1 MKRLTLVVSGNV
13 QRAGYRER
21 VVELGRDLGLKG
33 YAENLLD
40 GRVKI
45 VAEGDEEKL
54 KLLEEGAKIKNTL
67 INVEKMESSFGKA
80 TGEFSGF
87 FKLVREGETDERL
100 DTAAGLLKELI
111 EVTRNGFSDTVGA
124 IKSVKADTSAILG
137 KQDSMLEKQDSML
150 EKQDSM
156 LEKQD
161 SMLEKQDSM
170 LGKQDSLIKITEKG
184 FNDMNSGFR
193 DMRDDFRE
201 IFMHEVSEIRSEIA
215 EIKATL
221 AHMQEA

>member
-156 LEKQD
+156 L
-161 SMLEKQDSM
+161 
-170 LGKQDSLIKITEKG
+170 GKQDSLIKITEKG